1 MLQQP
6 LQIAATKLSV
16 PRWLSSK
23 RIHLPMQDMQET
35 GVQPLGW
42 ENTLEEAMATHFTIR
57 AQRSPWTE
65 EPGGLQSH
73 MVWRFIFLMWGLRL
87 GNPMWGLVPSLLWG
101 NFCNCNYSLICGSP
115 TRNYRTW
122 LYSDSTPP
130 TLLIVLFISLV
141 VEDIFLEVPIFSSNS
156 FGVPIRG
163 VELSVFLF
171 FPLGQSPC
179 YIYKHCCIK
188 YMTASRKFPFE

>member
-1 MLQQP
+1 
-6 LQIAATKLSV
+6 
-16 PRWLSSK
+16 
-23 RIHLPMQDMQET
+23 
-35 GVQPLGW
+35 
-42 ENTLEEAMATHFTIR
+42 MATHFRIL

-73 MVWRFIFLMWGLRL
+73 MVWRFIFLMWDLRL
-87 GNPMWGLVPSLLWG
+87 GNPMRGLVPSLLWG

-141 VEDIFLEVPIFSSNS
+141 VEDIFLEVPIFSSIIS
-156 FGVPIRG
+156 CKIVLVCPLE
-163 VELSVFLF
+163 ELSSVSFYSSLLASLPVIF
-171 FPLGQSPC
+171 
-179 YIYKHCCIK
+179 IN
-188 YMTASRKFPFE
+188 TAVSSTWLQVGNFHLSS